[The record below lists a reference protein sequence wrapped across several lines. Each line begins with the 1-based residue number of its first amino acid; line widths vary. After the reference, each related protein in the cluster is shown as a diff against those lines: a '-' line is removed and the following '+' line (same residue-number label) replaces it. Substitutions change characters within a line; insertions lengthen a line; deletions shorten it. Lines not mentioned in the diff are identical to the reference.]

1 MQTFLLLYPH
11 TTIYRHYPICK
22 RLGVVHIIENF
33 VLEQGEEKQN
43 TNNNN
48 LSVVFNHQTS
58 NEILY
63 TIRILWIGDWE
74 RNEPVV
80 GGLCFF

>member
-11 TTIYRHYPICK
+11 TTINGYYPICK

-43 TNNNN
+43 TNKN
-48 LSVVFNHQTS
+48 V
-58 NEILY
+58 Y
-63 TIRILWIGDWE
+63 
-74 RNEPVV
+74 
-80 GGLCFF
+80 